1 MVNIPDGLKYAETHE
16 WVKVEG
22 DIAIIGVS
30 DHAQDQLGEIVFAE
44 LPEVG
49 DKATAGEV
57 IVNLESAKAVGEV
70 HAPISGEIIE
80 INEALDDEPEKVN
93 SNCYDEGF
101 LYKCKIADASEIDK
115 LLDAAA
121 YKGKL

>member
-1 MVNIPDGLKYAETHE
+1 MVNIPEDLKYAETHE

-22 DIAIIGVS
+22 DIAIVGIS

-49 DKATAGEV
+49 DNATAGEG
-57 IVNLESAKAVGEV
+57 ICNLESAKAVGEIK
-70 HAPISGEIIE
+70 APISGEVIE
-80 INEALDDEPEKVN
+80 VNEDLDDEPEKVN
-93 SNCYDEGF
+93 SDCYGEGF
-101 LYKCKIADASEIDK
+101 LYKCKIADAGELDK

-121 YKGKL
+121 YKGTL

>member
-1 MVNIPDGLKYAETHE
+1 MANILEDRKYAESHE

-22 DIAIIGVS
+22 DIATVGIS

-49 DKATAGEV
+49 DTAAAGEA
-57 IVNLESAKAVGEV
+57 IANLESAKAVAEIKAPVSGEV
-70 HAPISGEIIE
+70 IE
-80 INEALDDEPEKVN
+80 VNEALDDEPEKVN
-93 SNCYDEGF
+93 SDCYAEGF
-101 LYKCKIADASEIDK
+101 LYKCKVADAGELDK

-121 YKGKL
+121 YKGTI